1 VVINQNYESGWQA
14 NTGEIGAYLVTSHHP
29 WLRSSG
35 RAGETPPVG
44 LLSVSLPA
52 GTHHLL
58 LRHRPPG
65 LWFGLLL
72 TLLGIALSVTA
83 IRKLTPDRIARIAR
97 SARRSAG
104 LL

>member
-1 VVINQNYESGWQA
+1 MA
-14 NTGEIGAYLVTSHHP
+14 SHRP

-52 GTHHLL
+52 GTYHLV

-65 LWFGLLL
+65 LWLGLVL
-72 TLLGIALSVTA
+72 TLLGIGLSVTA
-83 IRKLTPDRIARIAR
+83 IRSLTADRIARIAR
-97 SARRSAG
+97 WSAG